1 MLNKEEKEAMIY
13 FYNLRSSI
21 DESYM
26 LFDEELNVKCGK
38 NMIKNISIIINL
50 INRLIKENK
59 EDKKWVLM
67 KQLKK

>member
-13 FYNLRSSI
+13 FYNLRASI
-21 DESYM
+21 DESFM

-59 EDKKWVLM
+59 EK
-67 KQLKK
+67 

>member
-59 EDKKWVLM
+59 EK
-67 KQLKK
+67 

>member
-13 FYNLRSSI
+13 FYNLMSSI

-38 NMIKNISIIINL
+38 NMIKQISIIINL

-59 EDKKWVLM
+59 EK
-67 KQLKK
+67 

>member
-1 MLNKEEKEAMIY
+1 MLNKEEEKALKY
-13 FYNLRSSI
+13 FYNLRATI

-38 NMIKNISIIINL
+38 NMIKQISIIINL

-59 EDKKWVLM
+59 EK
-67 KQLKK
+67 

>member
-1 MLNKEEKEAMIY
+1 MSEEEKQAMQY
-13 FYNLRSSI
+13 FYNLRSTI
-21 DESYM
+21 DESFM

-59 EDKKWVLM
+59 EK
-67 KQLKK
+67 

>member
-1 MLNKEEKEAMIY
+1 MLNKEEKEAITY
-13 FYNLRSSI
+13 FYNLRRSI
-21 DESYM
+21 GESYM

-59 EDKKWVLM
+59 EK
-67 KQLKK
+67 